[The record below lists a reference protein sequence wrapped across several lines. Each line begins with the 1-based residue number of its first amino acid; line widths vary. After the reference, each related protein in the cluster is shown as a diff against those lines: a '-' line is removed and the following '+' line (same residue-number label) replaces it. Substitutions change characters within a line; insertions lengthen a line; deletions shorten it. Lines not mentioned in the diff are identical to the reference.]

1 MKKRLLATGLV
12 AALAWIGLPSVAQAA
27 QTVTVDLSGSCED
40 GVMDEAEDDDDCV
53 MTVTFK
59 PSTPA
64 RVVTFNYLKGKKWTR
79 LKSVTT
85 KGGVAKWDVSAY
97 DADDMWLDGTYSYRA
112 QSVKKGKEKAYTSK
126 TITIKYIADVS
137 GEDEEEESAI
147 SGGNKTTNTTTKT
160 TNPTSKN
167 TQATTPSS
175 GGAGHTPTAPN
186 ATTPTAPSPHGAPT
200 PSTAVTTPTMHSP
213 TMSTSPS
220 SSSSFYSPVRST
232 SEINNSSLCAN
243 NGGPV
248 STTICEAVK
257 TSKSTSQLTSVLA
270 GISSIYTRDNFCR
283 WIFGFMDKGVSFD
296 EAGNKCAQVGAKSN

>member
-126 TITIKYIADVS
+126 TITIKYIPDVS

-167 TQATTPSS
+167 TQATVPHGTAAPVTVAPTTTLASSTMTMPSVSDSNFYVPVRTASEFSSS
-175 GGAGHTPTAPN
+175 GRCM
-186 ATTPTAPSPHGAPT
+186 PSPGANVPA
-200 PSTAVTTPTMHSP
+200 SVCSALQS
-213 TMSTSPS
+213 
-220 SSSSFYSPVRST
+220 
-232 SEINNSSLCAN
+232 N
-243 NGGPV
+243 
-248 STTICEAVK
+248 K
-257 TSKSTSQLTSVLA
+257 SKSEMTSVLA
-270 GISSIYTRDNFCR
+270 GISNIYIRTDFCQ
-283 WIFGFMDKGVSFD
+283 WVFGFMDKGVSLTD
-296 EAGNKCAQVGAKSN
+296 AKAKCSQVNAAA